1 MPSLPRCIGQAMT
14 EPCSWDLRE
23 AAEHIR
29 ARHIS
34 SVEYVEALFSHIDRL
49 EQAVQAW
56 ARLDRSL
63 VLSDAARCDNEAKR
77 DLWRGPL
84 HGVPIGIK
92 DNFATQALETCAN
105 SKMLAGNVPSEDAD
119 AVQQLRSAGAL
130 VLGKT
135 AMTVFAAMDP
145 APTRNPWNGN
155 HTPGGSSSGSA
166 AAVAAHMCAAALG
179 SQTAGSVMR
188 PAAYCGLV
196 GLKPTY
202 GAVSRKG
209 LIPCAWSMDHVGVLA
224 RSVEDAEI
232 LLGALATRAPAT
244 SNVGDAAVTIGVPDR
259 YFFDAMDADVGAA
272 FEEAIALLS
281 GAGAKV
287 VPVALPRGFEAL
299 VEAGIVTMYA
309 EMAAYHRERFA
320 RHAAEF
326 PPRLSVLVE
335 VGLSIGAAD
344 YLRAQQIRRLET
356 AELSRMLEAVTVLV
370 TPTTPAPAPAGLD
383 STGDWRLN
391 LPFSHSG
398 HPAITLPCGMSKT
411 GLPIGLQMAAA
422 HSCEDRLLRVGK
434 LFQSLS
440 DWHRRAPPLVSS
452 GAH

>member
-1 MPSLPRCIGQAMT
+1 M
-14 EPCSWDLRE
+14 
-23 AAEHIR
+23 
-29 ARHIS
+29 
-34 SVEYVEALFSHIDRL
+34 
-49 EQAVQAW
+49 
-56 ARLDRSL
+56 
-63 VLSDAARCDNEAKR
+63 
-77 DLWRGPL
+77 
-84 HGVPIGIK
+84 PIGIK

-145 APTRNPWNGN
+145 APTRNPWNGD

-166 AAVAAHMCAAALG
+166 AAVAARMCAAALG
-179 SQTAGSVMR
+179 SQTAGSVLR

-209 LIPCAWSMDHVGVLA
+209 LIPCAWSMDHVGALA

-232 LLGALATRAPAT
+232 LLGALATRAPAAN
-244 SNVGDAAVTIGVPDR
+244 NVGDAAVTIGVPDR

-281 GAGAKV
+281 GAGARV
-287 VPVALPRGFEAL
+287 VTVPLPRGFEAL

-320 RHAAEF
+320 RARGRVSATPF
-326 PPRLSVLVE
+326 GTGRGRTSNRRRRLSA
-335 VGLSIGAAD
+335 GAANPPPGNG
-344 YLRAQQIRRLET
+344 RAFAHVGGSDR
-356 AELSRMLEAVTVLV
+356 
-370 TPTTPAPAPAGLD
+370 AGHAYH
-383 STGDWRLN
+383 T
-391 LPFSHSG
+391 
-398 HPAITLPCGMSKT
+398 
-411 GLPIGLQMAAA
+411 
-422 HSCEDRLLRVGK
+422 
-434 LFQSLS
+434 
-440 DWHRRAPPLVSS
+440 SS
-452 GAH
+452 GSCRAGQHR